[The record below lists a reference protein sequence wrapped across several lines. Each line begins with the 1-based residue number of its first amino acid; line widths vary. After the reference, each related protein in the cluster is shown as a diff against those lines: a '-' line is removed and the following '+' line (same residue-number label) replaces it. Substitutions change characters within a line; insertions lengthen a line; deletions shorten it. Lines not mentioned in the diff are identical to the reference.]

1 MFVFVSLFDV
11 VFSGETTRS
20 ELFRM
25 FGKNVFIVFSS
36 REVAR
41 ACKTLKKIFA
51 REIFFS
57 RGRYLNPLAP
67 RAFIMF
73 DFEQMECAFL
83 SQDCDYYYI
92 YCY

>member
-1 MFVFVSLFDV
+1 MFVFVSLYDV

-57 RGRYLNPLAP
+57 RRRYLSPPP

-73 DFEQMECAFL
+73 DFEQMERAFL
-83 SQDCDYYYI
+83 SRDCDYYYI